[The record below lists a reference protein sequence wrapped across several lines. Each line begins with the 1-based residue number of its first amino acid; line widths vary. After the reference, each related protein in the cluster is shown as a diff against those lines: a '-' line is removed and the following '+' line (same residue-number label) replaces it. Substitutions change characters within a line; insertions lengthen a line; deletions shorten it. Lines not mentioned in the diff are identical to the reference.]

1 MKHLLL
7 NSIDQIKNFF
17 KSIKKLGIELEIS
30 STKIKYDFIRR
41 VLFKFNYFK
50 LAKKDK
56 NIILKY
62 IKYFTHYFISHLKQ
76 CIKKCRKGTLYYSSI
91 RGENF
96 WLFCKKYN

>member
-7 NSIDQIKNFF
+7 NSIDQIENFF
-17 KSIKKLGIELEIS
+17 KSSKELGIELEIS
-30 STKIKYDFIRR
+30 STKIKYDFIRK

-76 CIKKCRKGTLYYSSI
+76 YIKKCRKGTLYYSSI
-91 RGENF
+91 RGRNF
-96 WLFCKKYN
+96 LALLQKI